1 MFFND
6 SWLSRIALAVW
17 ALIDK
22 LKFWR

>member
-6 SWLSRIALAVW
+6 SWLSRIALAAW